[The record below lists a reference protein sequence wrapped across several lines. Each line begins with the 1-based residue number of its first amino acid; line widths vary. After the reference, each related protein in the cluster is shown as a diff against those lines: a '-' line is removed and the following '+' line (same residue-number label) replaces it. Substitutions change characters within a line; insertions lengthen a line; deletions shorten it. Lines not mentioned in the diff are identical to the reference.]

1 MAKKRTLSAEFKR
14 DAVKLARAREGKSM
28 SAIARD
34 LGVSPGALCKWVKAA
49 EKEEKGG
56 FAPGGRRAMEEE
68 IRRLER
74 ELAEVK
80 EEREVLKKATAF
92 FAKGSR

>member
-49 EKEEKGG
+49 EKKRG
-56 FAPGGRRAMEEE
+56 ASRPAA
-68 IRRLER
+68 
-74 ELAEVK
+74 AEPW
-80 EEREVLKKATAF
+80 RKKYAASS
-92 FAKGSR
+92 ASSLR